1 MDVLQQNESF
11 PKLKLNQEEV
21 LTRLKKAAD
30 NKLLKIV
37 NKNNKN
43 SYRLVQETHLDEEC
57 VIDSQ
62 ICETLESTD
71 GDTGISIR
79 LDKTSKNNLT
89 NLTNQFELFEA
100 ETQPELT
107 SLPDHF
113 VDSQKGTHLR
123 KISSNLD
130 STLLSWS
137 TGQNIQ
143 CKMGS

>member
-21 LTRLKKAAD
+21 LTRLKKAVD

-57 VIDSQ
+57 VLDSQ

-71 GDTGISIR
+71 GDTDISIR

-89 NLTNQFELFEA
+89 NLTNQFELLEA
-100 ETQPELT
+100 ETQPELIIYLTT
-107 SLPDHF
+107 S
-113 VDSQKGTHLR
+113 
-123 KISSNLD
+123 
-130 STLLSWS
+130 
-137 TGQNIQ
+137 
-143 CKMGS
+143 